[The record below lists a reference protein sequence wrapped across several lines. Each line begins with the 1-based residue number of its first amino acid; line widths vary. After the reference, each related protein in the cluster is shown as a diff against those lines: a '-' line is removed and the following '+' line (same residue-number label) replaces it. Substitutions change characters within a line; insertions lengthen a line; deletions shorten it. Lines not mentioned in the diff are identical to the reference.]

1 MVARGESRRNC
12 YRPRSKIA
20 VNAPDEFKLDES
32 LIDRKVMDGRVA
44 VFTERSVAA
53 AMTSPLGTLL
63 LAWVQATVTGW
74 GKALMWLCLINLVE
88 LLIIGIGYRY
98 RRARSRGEDALP
110 WAQRMIFATFLVGLA
125 WGSTVWI
132 FWTEGQYLYYLLNL
146 TVLIG
151 VSGICVVVMSPF
163 RMATVLFNGG
173 LLLLPVLHLAFFPN
187 DLRMEIAAGLT
198 ILFVLLLQYGRVAE
212 QQLTS
217 SLRHAERNKELL
229 SDLSQRTAALEA
241 SQADLNRAQTIG
253 NIGSW
258 TCDPTNGTMRL
269 SAETC
274 RIFGLPQGTT
284 GNHEGYLTRVHPEDR
299 AAVHLAWQSALDNG
313 DAFDNEHRII
323 VGEQIRWVRQKAEMS
338 FDGGTRPKHCVGTTQ
353 DITERRTAVE
363 ALREQEEFFRLI
375 TENIGDFIAVLDLDG
390 RRLYN
395 SPSYHR
401 FFGVE
406 RDLRGTD
413 SFAEIH
419 PDDQE
424 HVRQVFRETIQSGVG
439 HQIEYRFR
447 TADGRFRLLESLG
460 SVIRDSEGR
469 VARVVVVSHDITERK
484 QIEETLR
491 LTRISVDAASDA
503 LFWITP
509 DARFVDANVAACR
522 SLGYTREEL
531 LDLKVSDV
539 DPHYNLEQWTGHFTA
554 LKEQGSLTFESEH
567 RAKNGRVFPVEIAA
581 NYVQLGSEDRN
592 CAFVRDI
599 SERKRTEEL
608 MRESEQHFRT
618 LANGG
623 STLIWT
629 SGLDKL
635 CNYFNEPWLR
645 FTGRSLEKEV
655 GDGWLQGVHPDDLDH
670 CLQSYVEA
678 FDRREAFSM
687 EYRLRHVDGSYRWIR
702 DDGNPRYDSQGAFL
716 GYIGFCV
723 DISLQKEAEEKIRN
737 LAFYDPL
744 TGLPNR
750 RLLLDRLEK
759 ALATSTRHKREGALL
774 FIDLD
779 NFKTLNDTLGHDI
792 GDLLLQ
798 QVAQRLTS
806 CVRESDTVARLGG
819 DEFVV
824 MLEDLSEDKQD
835 AASQVEAVGEKIL
848 ATLNQPYQL
857 AQYAYR
863 NTPSIG
869 VSLFANHGKTIDEL
883 LKQADLAM
891 YQAKAAGRNAMRFFD
906 PEMQAVVTSRAAMEA
921 GLREAVQKNQ
931 FLLHYQAQVDGHGR
945 VTGSEALLRWQ
956 HPLRGMVSPAEFIPL
971 AEETR
976 LILPLGQWV
985 LQTACTQL
993 ARWATRPEMAHLTL
1007 AVNVSAHQFNQPDF
1021 VDGVLAALSDSGAN
1035 PQRLKLELTESL
1047 LVQNVQE
1054 IIEKM
1059 FALKARGVG
1068 FSLDDFGTG
1077 YSSLSY
1083 LKRLPLDQLKID
1095 QSFVRDVLV
1104 DSNDA
1109 AIARTVV
1116 ALAQSL
1122 GLGVIAEGVET
1133 APQRA
1138 FLANSG
1144 CNAYQGYFFSR
1155 PLPVAGFEEYAKQ
1168 M

>member
-1 MVARGESRRNC
+1 M
-12 YRPRSKIA
+12 
-20 VNAPDEFKLDES
+20 NAPEEFKLDES
-32 LIDRKVMDGRVA
+32 LIDRKVMDRRVT

-53 AMTSPLGTLL
+53 AVTSPLGTLL
-63 LAWVQATVTGW
+63 LAWVQATVAGW
-74 GKALMWLCLINLVE
+74 GTALLWLCAINLVE

-98 RRARSRGEDALP
+98 RRAQSRGEDALP
-110 WAQRMIFATFLVGLA
+110 WAHRMIFATFLVGLA

-187 DLRMEIAAGLT
+187 YLNVEIAAGLT

-217 SLRHAERNKELL
+217 SLQHAERNKELV

-241 SQADLNRAQTIG
+241 SQADLNRAQAIG

-258 TCDPTNGTMRL
+258 TCDLTNGTMRL

-274 RIFGLPQGTT
+274 RIFGLPQDTM
-284 GNHEGYLTRVHPEDR
+284 GNHEVYLTRVHPEDR

-323 VGEQIRWVRQKAEMS
+323 VGDQIRWVRQKAEMS

-353 DITERRTAVE
+353 DITERRKAVE

-375 TENIGDFIAVLDLDG
+375 AENIGDFIAVLDLEG

-395 SPSYHR
+395 SPSYRH
-401 FFGVE
+401 FFGGE

-447 TADGRFRLLESLG
+447 TADGRVRLLESLG
-460 SVIRDSEGR
+460 GVIRDSTGR

-484 QIEETLR
+484 NAEEVL
-491 LTRISVDAASDA
+491 
-503 LFWITP
+503 
-509 DARFVDANVAACR
+509 
-522 SLGYTREEL
+522 
-531 LDLKVSDV
+531 
-539 DPHYNLEQWTGHFTA
+539 
-554 LKEQGSLTFESEH
+554 
-567 RAKNGRVFPVEIAA
+567 
-581 NYVQLGSEDRN
+581 
-592 CAFVRDI
+592 
-599 SERKRTEEL
+599 
-608 MRESEQHFRT
+608 RESEQHFRT

-629 SGLDKL
+629 SGLDKQ
-635 CNYFNEPWLR
+635 CNYFNEPWLH
-645 FTGRSLEKEV
+645 FTGRSLEQEV
-655 GDGWLQGVHPDDLDH
+655 GDGWLQGVHPDDLDQ
-670 CLQSYVEA
+670 CLQTYVEA
-678 FDRREAFSM
+678 FDRREPFSM
-687 EYRLRHVDGSYRWIR
+687 EYRIRHVDGSYRWIR
-702 DDGNPRYDSQGAFL
+702 DDGNPRYDSQGGFL

-723 DISLQKEAEEKIRN
+723 DISLQKESDEKIRN

-750 RLLLDRLEK
+750 RLLQDRLEK
-759 ALATSTRHKREGALL
+759 ALAASTRHKREGALL

-798 QVAQRLTS
+798 QVGQRLS
-806 CVRESDTVARLGG
+806 GCVRESDTVARLGG

-869 VSLFANHGKTIDEL
+869 VSLFANHEMTIDEL

-906 PEMQAVVTSRAAMEA
+906 PAMQAVVTSRAALEA
-921 GLREAVQKNQ
+921 GLREAIQKSQ
-931 FLLHYQAQVDGHGR
+931 FLLHYQAQVDDQGR
-945 VTGSEALLRWQ
+945 VTGSEALLRWH
-956 HPLRGMVSPAEFIPL
+956 HPLHGMVSPAEFIPL

-1007 AVNVSAHQFNQPDF
+1007 AVNVSAHQFNQTDF
-1021 VDGVLAALSDSGAN
+1021 VDHVLGAIGDSGAN
-1035 PQRLKLELTESL
+1035 PKRLKLELTESL
-1047 LVQNVQE
+1047 LVHNVQE

-1059 FALKARGVG
+1059 SALKARGVG

-1095 QSFVRDVLV
+1095 QSFVRDILV
-1104 DSNDA
+1104 DPNDA

-1133 APQRA
+1133 GPQRA
-1138 FLANSG
+1138 FLAESG

-1155 PLPVAGFEEYAKQ
+1155 PLPIAGFEEYAKQ

>member
-1 MVARGESRRNC
+1 M
-12 YRPRSKIA
+12 
-20 VNAPDEFKLDES
+20 NAPEEIKLDES

-53 AMTSPLGTLL
+53 AMTSPLGILL
-63 LAWVQATVTGW
+63 LAWIQASVAGW
-74 GKALMWLCLINLVE
+74 GKAVLWLCLIGLVE

-98 RRARSRGEDALP
+98 RRAQSRGEDALP
-110 WAQRMIFATFLVGLA
+110 WAQRMIFATLLVGLA
-125 WGSTVWI
+125 WGSTVWV
-132 FWTEGQYLYYLLNL
+132 FQTEGQFLYYLLNL
-146 TVLIG
+146 TILVG
-151 VSGICVVVMSPF
+151 VAGICVVVMSPF
-163 RMATVLFNGG
+163 RTAMVLFYGG
-173 LLLLPVLHLAFFPN
+173 LLLLPILHLAFFPN
-187 DLRMEIAAGLT
+187 DLKVEIAAGLT

-217 SLRHAERNKELL
+217 SLQHAERNKELL
-229 SDLSQRTAALEA
+229 NHLSLRTVALEA

-258 TCDPTNGTMRL
+258 VYDIAHDTMRF
-269 SAETC
+269 SAETG
-274 RIFGLPQGTT
+274 RIFDLPEGTT
-284 GNHEGYLTRVHPEDR
+284 GNHDAYLARVHPEDR
-299 AAVHLAWQSALDNG
+299 AAVDLAWQRTLSQG
-313 DAFDNEHRII
+313 EPFDNEHRII
-323 VGEQIRWVRQKAEMS
+323 VGDQIRWIRQKAEIA
-338 FDGGTRPKHCVGTTQ
+338 FNGGTTPLRCVGTTQ
-353 DITERRTAVE
+353 DITERRKAVE

-375 TENIGDFIAVLDLDG
+375 AENIGDFIAVLDLEG
-390 RRLYN
+390 RRIYN
-395 SPSYHR
+395 SPSYR
-401 FFGVE
+401 KFFGGE
-406 RDLRGTD
+406 KDLRGTD

-419 PDDQE
+419 PDDEE

-460 SVIRDSEGR
+460 GVIRDSAGR
-469 VARVVVVSHDITERK
+469 IARVVVVSHDITERK
-484 QIEETLR
+484 
-491 LTRISVDAASDA
+491 
-503 LFWITP
+503 
-509 DARFVDANVAACR
+509 
-522 SLGYTREEL
+522 
-531 LDLKVSDV
+531 K
-539 DPHYNLEQWTGHFTA
+539 
-554 LKEQGSLTFESEH
+554 
-567 RAKNGRVFPVEIAA
+567 
-581 NYVQLGSEDRN
+581 
-592 CAFVRDI
+592 
-599 SERKRTEEL
+599 TEEVL
-608 MRESEQHFRT
+608 RESEQHFRT

-635 CNYFNEPWLR
+635 CNYFNEPWSR
-645 FTGRSLEKEV
+645 FTGRSQEQEL
-655 GDGWLQGVHPDDLDH
+655 GDGWLQDVHPDDRDRR
-670 CLQSYVEA
+670 LQTYVEA

-723 DISLQKEAEEKIRN
+723 DISLQKEAEERIRS

-750 RLLLDRLEK
+750 RLLQDRLEK
-759 ALATSTRHKREGALL
+759 ALAVSSRHKREGAVL

-798 QVAQRLTS
+798 QVGQRLS
-806 CVRESDTVARLGG
+806 GCVRESDTVARLGG

-824 MLEDLSEDKQD
+824 MLEDLSEDKLE

-857 AQYAYR
+857 ARYEYR

-869 VSLFANHGKTIDEL
+869 VSLFANHEKSIDEL

-906 PEMQAVVTSRAAMEA
+906 PDMQAVVTSRAELEA
-921 GLREAVQKNQ
+921 ALREAVQKHQ
-931 FLLHYQAQVDGHGR
+931 FLLHYQAQVDARGR
-945 VTGSEALLRWQ
+945 VTGSEVLLRWQ
-956 HPLRGMVSPAEFIPL
+956 HPQRGMVSPAEFIPL

-993 ARWATRPEMAHLTL
+993 ARWATQPEMAHLTL
-1007 AVNVSAHQFNQPDF
+1007 AVNVSAHQFNQPKF
-1021 VDGVLAALSDSGAN
+1021 VDDVLAALSDSGAN

-1104 DSNDA
+1104 DPNDA

-1138 FLANSG
+1138 FLADSG
-1144 CNAYQGYFFSR
+1144 CNAYQGYLFSR
-1155 PLPVAGFEEYAKQ
+1155 PLPVKGFEDYALRS
-1168 M
+1168 

>member
-1 MVARGESRRNC
+1 M
-12 YRPRSKIA
+12 
-20 VNAPDEFKLDES
+20 NAPEELKLDES
-32 LIDRKVMDGRVA
+32 LIDRKVMDGRVT

-63 LAWVQATVTGW
+63 LAWVQATVAGW
-74 GKALMWLCLINLVE
+74 GKALLWLCAINLIE

-98 RRARSRGEDALP
+98 RRALSQGEDALP
-110 WAQRMIFATFLVGLA
+110 WAQRMIFATLLVGLA

-132 FWTEGQYLYYLLNL
+132 FWTVGQLLHYLLNL
-146 TVLIG
+146 AILVG
-151 VSGICVVVMSPF
+151 VAGICVVVMSPF
-163 RMATVLFNGG
+163 RMAMVLFYGG
-173 LLLLPVLHLAFFPN
+173 LLLLPILHVAFFPN
-187 DLRMEIAAGLT
+187 DLSVEIAAGLA

-212 QQLTS
+212 KQLTS
-217 SLRHAERNKELL
+217 SLYHAERNKELL
-229 SDLSQRTAALEA
+229 NVLSQRAAALET
-241 SQADLNRAQTIG
+241 SQAELNRAQTIG
-253 NIGSW
+253 HIGSW
-258 TCDPTNGTMRL
+258 TCDLTNDMMRL

-274 RIFGLPQGTT
+274 RIFGLPEGTR
-284 GNHEGYLTRVHPEDR
+284 GSHAGYLTRVHPEDR
-299 AAVHLAWQSALDNG
+299 AAVHLAWQSSLDKG
-313 DAFDNEHRII
+313 DAFDSEHRVI
-323 VGEQIRWVRQKAEMS
+323 VGGQIRWVRQKAEMS
-338 FDGGTRPKHCVGTTQ
+338 FLGGTKPTHCVGTTQ

-363 ALREQEEFFRLI
+363 SLRNQEEFFRLI
-375 TENIGDFIAVLDLDG
+375 AENIGDLIAVLDLEG
-390 RRLYN
+390 LRLYN
-395 SPSYHR
+395 SPSYQQ
-401 FFGVE
+401 FFGNQK
-406 RDLRGTD
+406 DLLGTD

-419 PDDQE
+419 PDDLE

-439 HQIEYRFR
+439 RQIEYRFR
-447 TADGRFRLLESLG
+447 TADGSFRLLESLG
-460 SVIRDSEGR
+460 GVIRDSAGR

-484 QIEETLR
+484 KIEEDLR
-491 LTRISVDAASDA
+491 
-503 LFWITP
+503 
-509 DARFVDANVAACR
+509 
-522 SLGYTREEL
+522 
-531 LDLKVSDV
+531 
-539 DPHYNLEQWTGHFTA
+539 
-554 LKEQGSLTFESEH
+554 
-567 RAKNGRVFPVEIAA
+567 
-581 NYVQLGSEDRN
+581 
-592 CAFVRDI
+592 
-599 SERKRTEEL
+599 ER
-608 MRESEQHFRT
+608 EQHFRT

-635 CNYFNEPWLR
+635 CDYFNEPWLR
-645 FTGRSLEKEV
+645 FTGRSLEQEL
-655 GDGWLQGVHPDDLDH
+655 GDGWLQEVHPEDLDR
-670 CLQSYVEA
+670 CLQTHVES
-678 FDRREAFSM
+678 FDRREPFSM
-687 EYRLRHVDGSYRWIR
+687 EYRIRHVDGSYRWIR
-702 DDGNPRYDSQGAFL
+702 SDGNPRYNSQGEFL

-723 DISLQKEAEEKIRN
+723 DISLQKEAEEKIIN

-750 RLLLDRLEK
+750 RLLQDRLEK
-759 ALATSTRHKREGALL
+759 ALAASTRHKREGALL

-798 QVAQRLTS
+798 QVGQRLTG
-806 CVRESDTVARLGG
+806 CVRESDSVARLGG

-824 MLEDLSEDKQD
+824 MLEDLSEDKQE
-835 AASQVEAVGEKIL
+835 AASQVEAVCEKIL
-848 ATLNQPYQL
+848 AELNQPYQL

-869 VSLFANHGKTIDEL
+869 VSLFANHEKTIDEL

-906 PEMQAVVTSRAAMEA
+906 PEMQAVVTSRAALEA
-921 GLREAVQKNQ
+921 GLREAIQKNQ

-956 HPLRGMVSPAEFIPL
+956 HPLRGIVSPAEFIPL

-976 LILPLGQWV
+976 LILPLGKWV

-993 ARWATRPEMAHLTL
+993 ARWATQPEMASLTL
-1007 AVNVSAHQFNQPDF
+1007 AVNVSAHQFNQQEF
-1021 VDGVLAALSDSGAN
+1021 VDDVLTALGDSGAN

-1059 FALKARGVG
+1059 FALKAQGVG

-1104 DSNDA
+1104 DPNDA

-1138 FLANSG
+1138 FLADSG

-1155 PLPVAGFEEYAKQ
+1155 PLPAIGFEDYVRRI
-1168 M
+1168 